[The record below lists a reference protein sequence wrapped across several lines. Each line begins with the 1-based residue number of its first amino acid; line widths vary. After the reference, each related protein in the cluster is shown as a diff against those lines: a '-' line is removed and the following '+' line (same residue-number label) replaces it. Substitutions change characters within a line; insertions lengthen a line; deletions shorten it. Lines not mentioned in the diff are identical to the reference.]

1 MKYTLYIAA
10 IFVLLAIPVRAQ
22 DTTHVDEYSTSQYAA
37 LYTMTGIVVPL
48 VIAGTVVS
56 MVPPSGGLVVRD
68 GATYGSFSLE
78 TGYGDGQMRET
89 GEFTDYRVSLVYTH
103 IFSSKVRDLFR
114 AEVKKDIHFDFID
127 RRKIFLSGIHFGGGV
142 FSDFPNHGLSLS
154 GGLWLKSPWLPFFGF
169 FPSHTYG
176 LTYRYNTFL
185 SGGDFH
191 EISLGVTSAIT
202 F

>member
-1 MKYTLYIAA
+1 MKNAFSIVVIFTL
-10 IFVLLAIPVRAQ
+10 LSLSSRAQ
-22 DTTHVDEYSTSQYAA
+22 DTTHVDDYSTSQYAA
-37 LYTMTGIVVPL
+37 LYTMTGIIVPL
-48 VIAGTVVS
+48 AIAGTVIS

-78 TGYGDGQMRET
+78 TGYGDGQKRET

-103 IFSSKVRDLFR
+103 VFSSKIRDLFR
-114 AEVKKDIHFDFID
+114 AEVKKDIHFDFVD
-127 RRKIFLSGIHFGGGV
+127 RRKIFLTGIHIGGGV
-142 FSDFPNHGLSLS
+142 FSDFPNHGVSLT

-176 LTYRYNTFL
+176 LTYRYNKFL

-191 EISLGVTSAIT
+191 EISLGVTSAVT